1 MQDVAYFDL
10 KTHEQETLFFFM
22 LNAFLCSRLDT
33 ARDSDGDEE
42 VNVYMAHLLLSLVDG
57 RFYTEHTEVLGSTPA
72 EVFAKAEE
80 EDTPRHKLQVYRAN
94 ADHRLVSFGL
104 FSGSG
109 ERQSLYRQTLANPAA
124 YLDEA
129 QQYYHW
135 AALFGHRLPARYRG
149 LALALAKIAAHFE
162 TYCAVLA
169 HLSASY
175 LQLMPRLSSGE
186 LFHLEREAHQAA
198 QPYIREEAL
207 NRLLDAYNEWQTQ
220 GAPESRQRFQEECA
234 RYQQVDP
241 AFDPSCFKKGV
252 AE

>member
-1 MQDVAYFDL
+1 MQDVGYLDL

-33 ARDSDGDEE
+33 DKNSDGDEE
-42 VNVYMAHLLLSLVDG
+42 VNMYMAHLLLSLVDG
-57 RFYTEHTEVLGSTPA
+57 RFYTEHTDALGSTPE
-72 EVFAKAEE
+72 EVFAKAEQ

-104 FSGSG
+104 FSGAG
-109 ERQSLYRQTLANPAA
+109 ERQSRYRQAFANPAA
-124 YLDEA
+124 YLEEA

-135 AALFGHRLPARYRG
+135 ASLFGHRLPTKYQG

-162 TYCAVLA
+162 TYCTVIT
-169 HLSASY
+169 HLSATY
-175 LQLMPRLSSGE
+175 LQLMPRLNSGE

-198 QPYIREEAL
+198 QPYIQEEAL
-207 NRLLDAYNEWQTQ
+207 NRLLDAYNQWRAQE
-220 GAPESRQRFQEECA
+220 APESHQRFQDECA
-234 RYQQVDP
+234 RYQQVNP
-241 AFDPSCFKKGV
+241 AFDLSYFKKGI